1 MAEIRI
7 APGFAG
13 HRSLVRLRVAMPDA
27 DRAAAQMQLP
37 TEPLRWA
44 GADPTAMWVSPDQWL
59 LASAAGSPEQL
70 IRRCEIALG
79 DILHHATDAS
89 DALICIEVEGAGARG
104 LLAML
109 SGVDFDATRLWA
121 GQCVRTRMAKVAVLV
136 RALDNDRFE
145 LFVDRSVGEYLERW
159 LRCCARDPVHSA

>member
-7 APGFAG
+7 APASAG
-13 HRSLVRLRVAMPDA
+13 HLTLVRLRVAMPDA
-27 DRAAAQMQLP
+27 GRAAAQMQLP

-44 GADPTAMWVSPDQWL
+44 GTDPAVMWVSPDQWL
-59 LASAAGSPEQL
+59 LASSADSSEQL
-70 IRRCEIALG
+70 IRRCEIVLG

-89 DALICIEVEGAGARG
+89 DALICILVEGAWARG

-109 SGVDFDATRLWA
+109 SGVDWDATRLRA

-136 RALDNDRFE
+136 RALDDDRFE
-145 LFVDRSVGEYLERW
+145 LFVDRSVGEYLEGW
-159 LRCCARDPVHSA
+159 LRRSAQDPIFSV

>member
-13 HRSLVRLRVAMPDA
+13 HSSLVRLRVAMPDA
-27 DRAAAQMQLP
+27 GRAAAQMQLP
-37 TEPLRWA
+37 TEPLRWT
-44 GADPTAMWVSPDQWL
+44 GTDPAALWVSPDQWL
-59 LASAAGSPEQL
+59 LAGATGSQEQL

-89 DALICIEVEGAGARG
+89 DALICIVVEGAGARG

-109 SGVDFDATRLWA
+109 SGVDCDANRLRA
-121 GQCVRTRMAKVAVLV
+121 GQCVRTRMAKAAVLV

-145 LFVDRSVGEYLERW
+145 LFVDRSIGEYLERW
-159 LRCCARDPVHSA
+159 LRRCAQDPIFSN

>member
-109 SGVDFDATRLWA
+109 SGVDCDATRLRA
-121 GQCVRTRMAKVAVLV
+121 GQCVRTRMAKVAVLL